1 MYSFVFTVTTP
12 CSGIDIHADSEVL
25 IQNGTTGTLRC
36 SFRSNEVV
44 SSTTSV
50 TWTFQSNQP
59 DNLFYKT
66 PYTVSAVRGI
76 FKGHILCKIHFFM
89 SLLHQH
95 VSPLLHVS
103 STSTCVPSVEKDSE
117 RFSLFLIHFYKNLSE
132 NELIRFWPLY
142 DVITMFCL
150 V

>member
-1 MYSFVFTVTTP
+1 METKWSNMSCRRVLLTGFTLCIVLVTTP

-66 PYTVSAVRGI
+66 PYTALYSRQETKKMYPECNSDESLPT
-76 FKGHILCKIHFFM
+76 FKT
-89 SLLHQH
+89 SLKEHLRE
-95 VSPLLHVS
+95 
-103 STSTCVPSVEKDSE
+103 TA
-117 RFSLFLIHFYKNLSE
+117 
-132 NELIRFWPLY
+132 IRNWPL
-142 DVITMFCL
+142 
-150 V
+150 